1 MSVTPAAGVVV
12 LNDRVVPCVGP
23 ATTVPFLLMVMNNG
37 AVPPAA
43 VAVMVA
49 VEPGQLVA
57 GGVIVQVGIGVPV
70 RVVVQVVGQL
80 NASLAVAV

>member
-1 MSVTPAAGVVV
+1 M
-12 LNDRVVPCVGP
+12 LI
-23 ATTVPFLLMVMNNG
+23 VMNNG

-57 GGVIVQVGIGVPV
+57 GGVIVQVGIGEPV
-70 RVVVQVVGQL
+70 NVVVLVQVQVVPAVLPVEESVISAEYVSVTPAPGVVVL
-80 NASLAVAV
+80 NDRVVP